1 MPLKNISTVDSWV
14 SYYDKAKEMMEDIK
28 NSTAVYVGAPNRDLQ
43 YDYFIGK
50 DKTYVGQPDYIF
62 LNNKTKKYFIVE
74 EKFHY
79 VPRAFNNRVWASKF
93 GHDVERRKNQKFC
106 ELF

>member
-62 LNNKTKKYFIVE
+62 LIIKLKNISLLRKVSLRA
-74 EKFHY
+74 
-79 VPRAFNNRVWASKF
+79 RAFNNRVWASKF
-93 GHDVERRKNQKFC
+93 GHDVEREKN
-106 ELF
+106 